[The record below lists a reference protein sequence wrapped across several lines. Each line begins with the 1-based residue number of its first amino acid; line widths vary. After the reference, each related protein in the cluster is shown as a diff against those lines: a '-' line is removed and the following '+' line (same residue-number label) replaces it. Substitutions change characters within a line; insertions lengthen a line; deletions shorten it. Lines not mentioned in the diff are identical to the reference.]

1 MRVISTLALTNS
13 AARPL
18 GGNLCENLRC
28 DHCHTLTYDLCG
40 SNKATIRTLV
50 DGEASAREGSG
61 NGLMEGNCCAV
72 QGDLAEMGVQ
82 NDDGAVPAWSLLV
95 TTHSEDLEDD
105 KRFSLLDLDAL
116 ELVKVVDVHL
126 RRKFECLGTCCCLNG
141 WSVTDFG
148 LARLALREHSVG
160 QGHLSGRGLYE
171 WERME

>member
-72 QGDLAEMGVQ
+72 QGDVYCKHYEIVEEGR
-82 NDDGAVPAWSLLV
+82 D
-95 TTHSEDLEDD
+95 
-105 KRFSLLDLDAL
+105 
-116 ELVKVVDVHL
+116 
-126 RRKFECLGTCCCLNG
+126 
-141 WSVTDFG
+141 
-148 LARLALREHSVG
+148 RLPIS
-160 QGHLSGRGLYE
+160 LYE
-171 WERME
+171 NYALKKVHRIDIANFQM